1 MSLDDLD
8 RRLLTIIQSS
18 FPIAAEP
25 YKQLA
30 EELNT
35 TEEDILSRVQRFKD
49 TGLIRR
55 IGGIFD
61 SRNLG
66 YKSTLCAMRAPEDKL
81 EKAIAVVNEY
91 PGVTHNYLREHEFNV
106 WFTLIT
112 PSEEYMEKV
121 LDEIRERTG
130 CEVHNLPA
138 VRFFKIK
145 VDFRLDK
152 ERQGAAE
159 AAQ

>member
-18 FPIAAEP
+18 FPIVAEP

-30 EELNT
+30 ETLGT
-35 TEEDILSRVQRFKD
+35 TESDVIERVQRFKD
-49 TGLIRR
+49 QGLVRR

-61 SRNLG
+61 SRALG
-66 YKSTLCAMRAPEDKL
+66 YKSTLCAMKAPADKL
-81 EKAIAVVNEY
+81 DLAIEVVNSY

-112 PSEEYMEKV
+112 PSPEYMDKV
-121 LDEIRERTG
+121 LDEIREKTG

-145 VDFRLDK
+145 VDFKLDK
-152 ERQGAAE
+152 QSPTAAAAAE
-159 AAQ
+159 